1 MTSRTQVENRTP
13 QETVPL
19 PAFEIK
25 FDPVGIGDLLE
36 IARAAMEEL
45 LWCGRVQ

>member
-1 MTSRTQVENRTP
+1 MWNIVRLMEVD

-25 FDPVGIGDLLE
+25 LDPVGIGDLLD